1 MVDSVFNPQHI
12 GYHQYDLRV
21 AYGINRDAHCVRNPK
36 SHRGHFFRK
45 PNSRPRLITARPPS
59 GRGSRLTQ
67 TQRNHMK
74 RNRIIPATLL
84 ATLLTALV
92 AAAIVWP
99 PATAQEPQPPAPSR
113 LCVVW
118 SSADAGVAKNV
129 CFMYTHNAKKQG
141 WFDEVYLVVWGPS
154 AKLLAENQELQAE
167 VKAMQTDG
175 VVTEACVAC
184 ARRYEVDD
192 DLQELDVQVY
202 GMGKPL
208 SQRLQGDWEVITF

>member
-1 MVDSVFNPQHI
+1 MN
-12 GYHQYDLRV
+12 
-21 AYGINRDAHCVRNPK
+21 
-36 SHRGHFFRK
+36 
-45 PNSRPRLITARPPS
+45 
-59 GRGSRLTQ
+59 
-67 TQRNHMK
+67 
-74 RNRIIPATLL
+74 RNRIVRVL
-84 ATLLTALV
+84 AGSAALTALV
-92 AAAIVWP
+92 AAAIAWSS
-99 PATAQEPQPPAPSR
+99 ATADEAQPPAPSR

-118 SSADAGVAKNV
+118 SSADVGVAKNV